1 MKCIMRIAA
10 CIVAVQVLSVLA
22 TRDAVAVSITL
33 NLVQAESYVLQTG
46 DFSTLPMLPQDG
58 IAGTTDLN
66 PARPSNETTFQGT
79 ITVDVDNVM
88 VPTSIKILSSAADA
102 DVSGAWLP
110 EVEPYLDVDGD
121 LNFGEFGDDSVTTV
135 GDNPAPATD
144 ADWGIRIFHP
154 AFGANIAWGAARDIV
169 YNVRTLDST
178 NNLVFVPVDG
188 AGNFSPMDADP
199 NNNVN
204 FEFATGWFDYW
215 VAPGAGT
222 IRGRSELAGG
232 DDDTL
237 GGPSK
242 YTVTPL
248 GGGLTEL
255 KLFIPIN
262 IDSLGSDANFFYDGQ
277 FVATLIIPEPSS
289 FVLLGLA
296 GALAALVGVRRR
308 K

>member
-10 CIVAVQVLSVLA
+10 CIVAVHVLSVLA

-79 ITVDVDNVM
+79 ITVDLDDLM
-88 VPTSIKILSSAADA
+88 TPTSIKILSSAADA
-102 DVSGAWLP
+102 DISGKWLP
-110 EVEPYLDVDGD
+110 EAEPYLDVDMDG
-121 LNFGEFGDDSVTTV
+121 NFGEFGDDSVTTV

-144 ADWGIRIFHP
+144 ADWGVRIFHP

-169 YNVRTLDST
+169 YNVTTPAALAVDGLGEFDST
-178 NNLVFVPVDG
+178 TE
-188 AGNFSPMDADP
+188 
-199 NNNVN
+199 N
-204 FEFATGWFDYW
+204 FEFAAGWFDYW
-215 VAPGAGT
+215 VAPAAGG

-232 DDDTL
+232 DDDNTSATK
-237 GGPSK
+237 SK
-242 YTVTPL
+242 YTATPL

-255 KLFIPIN
+255 KLFIPIDVN
-262 IDSLGSDANFFYDGQ
+262 APDPDANFFYDGQ
-277 FVATLIIPEPSS
+277 FVATLVIPEPSS
-289 FVLLGLA
+289 FALLGLA
-296 GALAALVGVRRR
+296 GTLAALGGYRRR